1 MVAALAKVFEED
13 DLVAKTIQI
22 DAAVGR
28 LYMFAMK
35 VRIRPAFLVYCLF
48 FALRNLRW

>member
-1 MVAALAKVFEED
+1 MVATLAKVFEED

-35 VRIRPAFLVYCLF
+35 VRIRAGFLHLF
-48 FALRNLRW
+48 VAIRNLRW